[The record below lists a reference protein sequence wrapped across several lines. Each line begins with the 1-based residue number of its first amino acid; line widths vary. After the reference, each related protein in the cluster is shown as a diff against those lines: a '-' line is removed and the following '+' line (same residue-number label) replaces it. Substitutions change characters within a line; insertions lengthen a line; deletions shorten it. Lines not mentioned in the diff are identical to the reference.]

1 MTVPVQTI
9 VNSYT
14 SAGTSTF
21 IYSFQALSS
30 SHIVVTVNGVTKTL
44 GTDYAV
50 TGVGVQ
56 AGGTITGLA
65 TVAGDA
71 VVIKR
76 VVPLERLTD
85 YQNNGDLLARTLN
98 PDFDSIWQALQQL
111 QQYGAKSGLRVQD
124 NETLTAL
131 AAAATRAGKMPVFNA
146 STGDVELS
154 TFTFTQVA
162 SAVAAAYAAG
172 STADAVTYL
181 PNGSGAV
188 ATSVQKELNRQ
199 TVSIFRFMSDAQ
211 IAAVQSYA
219 FAVDVTTPCQVALVA
234 AWYACVDLFAPAGGY
249 LVTGLTL
256 PGNYN
261 VLDER
266 FKALRFYGQGYGNPF
281 STLNSGGTVFK
292 SVTNAPIITDNAV
305 TAPNAQG
312 TFEIDHLK
320 FDGTSSTPV
329 VQFYGLYGT
338 ASFHNNVIYQRGAG
352 DGLKVIYGATGHVY
366 ENYVVNKDFATTGLG
381 AARTGIGFNFPI
393 SYGSGLTTF
402 RKNSSRGFLTGYAIG
417 GGAGVS
423 YSAKI
428 SECEASTVYNGFTIA
443 AGSYKT
449 VIEGCYLEGGEGGAG
464 ILDAGL
470 YSTIV
475 DNMMFPGFLTGI
487 DASNTTNYGTVIE
500 NNLVSMGA
508 VASSTG
514 INVSCNASVS
524 IGAKAVTNNTILYT
538 AGTLGCTGLALSGS
552 NSRINNFGNAFGSL
566 PWTGAGSNAVVDN
579 VVNGT
584 RGYGTGI
591 NGTQDFPK
599 LNQGAISFSTPAA
612 AFTQSD
618 VTANKLIVP
627 DGSYF
632 LCSATAAASVLLFD
646 AGLTSGRYVTFR
658 TTTANMSF
666 GNSAFNKLAG
676 AVAFTG
682 PGTIT
687 FLIDRVGAN
696 NFAYEVSRTVF

>member
-1 MTVPVQTI
+1 MSTLTTPY
-9 VNSYT
+9 NSFND
-14 SAGTSTF
+14 SNGSPLENGS
-21 IYSFQALSS
+21 IY
-30 SHIVVTVNGVTKTL
+30 IGTVNQNPQTNPISVYWDAAFTTPAVQPIKTAGGYPVRN
-44 GTDYAV
+44 GTPARVY
-50 TGVGVQ
+50 VQ
-56 AGGTITGLA
+56 ADDYSI
-65 TVAGDA
+65 A
-71 VVIKR
+71 VRNSRGVL
-76 VVPLERLTD
+76 VYYE
-85 YQNNGDLLARTLN
+85 Q
-98 PDFDSIWQALQQL
+98 
-111 QQYGAKSGLRVQD
+111 
-124 NETLTAL
+124 
-131 AAAATRAGKMPVFNA
+131 A
-146 STGDVELS
+146 ST
-154 TFTFTQVA
+154 
-162 SAVAAAYAAG
+162 
-172 STADAVTYL
+172 
-181 PNGSGAV
+181 
-188 ATSVQKELNRQ
+188 
-199 TVSIFRFMSDAQ
+199 
-211 IAAVQSYA
+211 AVQSLRA
-219 FAVDVTTPCQVALVA
+219 ELAASSGAALVGWIQSGTGAVPRTVQNELRLSVNVTQFGADPSYSAAVNNVAIQAALDA
-234 AWYACVDLFAPAGGY
+234 AWTQRKDVFIPGGTWS
-249 LVTGLTL
+249 VTGLIL
-256 PGNYN
+256 PGTYPT
-261 VLDER
+261 LDER
-266 FKALRFYGQGYGNPF
+266 DHFIRIYGQGSGNPF
-281 STLNSGGTVFK
+281 STLNSGGTVLL
-292 SVTNAPIITDNAV
+292 STTNAPIFTDRSFV
-305 TAPNAQG
+305 APNAQG
-312 TFEIDHLK
+312 TYEIDHIR
-320 FDGTSSTPV
+320 FDGTSATPV

-338 ASFHNNVIYQRGAG
+338 ASFHNNVIYQRGVG

-366 ENYVVNKDFATTGLG
+366 ENYCVNKDFATIGLG

-402 RKNSSRGFLTGYAIG
+402 RKNSSRGFLTGYAVG
-417 GGAGVS
+417 GGAGIS

-449 VIEGCYLEGGEGGAG
+449 VIEGCYLEGGEGGVG

-475 DNMMFPGFLTGI
+475 DTMMFPGFLVGI

-514 INVSCNASVS
+514 VNVSCNASVS
-524 IGAKAVTNNTILYT
+524 IGSKAVTNNTILYT

-552 NSRINNFGNAFGSL
+552 NARINNFGNAFGSM
-566 PWTGAGSNAVVDN
+566 PWTGAGSNAVVDS

-591 NGTQDFPK
+591 NGSQDFPK

-612 AFTQSD
+612 AFTQAD

-646 AGLTSGRYVTFR
+646 AGVTSGRYVTFR

-696 NFAYEVSRTVF
+696 NFGYEVSRTTF